1 MEQATITAINHGL
14 LEVKMPYNP
23 EAIAQIKRLIK
34 FKKWYALNKTWIFDQ
49 KDMKIVEMV
58 LHDNNIKT
66 QVQFGVKNLGEN
78 RLGIALPLD
87 DRLSYT
93 IKMIKS
99 TLREEFGAEFCPL
112 YKLWIVSADHYD
124 KIVNMVRSMSEF
136 NKNSYTITLLPSMY
150 DLDNNAKIYI
160 AKHKIQLEC
169 RYIAELIAEIKAFK
183 FKQYDSK
190 SKGWIFNA
198 NALEEL
204 KDLLRKYNLSITEIH
219 QNESQSE

>member
-1 MEQATITAINHGL
+1 MEEATITAINHGL

-23 EAIAQIKRLIK
+23 EAIAQIKQLIK

-49 KDMKIVEMV
+49 KDIRIVEMV

-66 QVQFGVKNLGEN
+66 QVHFGVKHLAEN

-93 IKMIKS
+93 VKMIK
-99 TLREEFGAEFCPL
+99 TRLREEFGGEFCPL
-112 YKLWIVSADHYD
+112 YKLWLVSANHYD
-124 KIVNMVRSMSEF
+124 KIVEMVRTESQF
-136 NKNSYTITLLPSMY
+136 NKNPYSISLLPSMY

-160 AKHKIQLEC
+160 AKHKIHLEC
-169 RYIAELIAEIKAFK
+169 RYIPELIAEIKAFK

-190 SKGWIFNA
+190 SKGWIFNL
-198 NALEEL
+198 NALEQL
-204 KDLLRKYNLSITEIH
+204 KDLLRKYNLSITEIQ
-219 QNESQSE
+219 QNESQAG